1 MPTYRTFQY
10 IEEYIVSN
18 LQYRVYS
25 ILKNCDF
32 FVFFASRSSGGK
44 SSSKATSRG
53 EKGKSRDK
61 LIDAFSDED
70 SNNSLTERQIPMVQR
85 AHQTGDDWR
94 SRFER
99 TGVDSRACCREVKN
113 PNRYGGVILWCL
125 FMYRIDS

>member
-1 MPTYRTFQY
+1 MPIYRTFSY
-10 IEEYIVSN
+10 IEEYIVSS

-99 TGVDSRACCREVKN
+99 TGEDSDTDSEVSALLM
-113 PNRYGGVILWCL
+113 G
-125 FMYRIDS
+125 DD